1 MNGWLFKTELANAI
15 EAGLKTQTRRL
26 VDPRPLTMKVRG
38 RTEYADGI
46 GEWIMMALDL
56 DVGGKTGHVD
66 PVFVSPAGE
75 LRAAVADLPLLACAE
90 HMSTAKITVNNAT
103 AVGLVHYVKEPVRI
117 VAIHGKRD
125 EPGCEVSARYQR
137 DDAVVDVR
145 FDRPLPKAVISSH
158 REGKPL
164 VLFMPHE
171 LGRLRF
177 RINSIRIHRL
187 DTMSEADA
195 IAEGITE
202 VTFTPDDGFPPSL
215 GYMAGPNDGHTKLD
229 TTAVGA
235 FAKLWD
241 SINGSRPGG
250 ATWATRPWVWA
261 YGFER
266 VDAAVT
272 HARSL

>member
-26 VDPRPLTMKVRG
+26 VDPRPLTLRKRG
-38 RTEYADGI
+38 SLPDHWASEAGD
-46 GEWIMMALDL
+46 WIAMALDL
-56 DVGGKTGHVD
+56 DERGKTRHAD
-66 PVFVSPAGE
+66 PVYVSPAGE
-75 LRAAVADLPLLACAE
+75 LHSDVIVLPAPLLLD
-90 HMSTAKITVNNAT
+90 AKITVNNAT

-137 DDAVVDVR
+137 DDAIVDVR

-215 GYMAGPNDGHTKLD
+215 GCMAGPNDGHTKLD

-235 FAKLWD
+235 FARLWD